1 MTDIEKATKQHEK
14 IADML
19 REERLLEAIAE
30 MKLLAEKAMDWN
42 LKSEVENM
50 ETTYRSMLQYLSQ
63 GMSDPER
70 GRMYGGLRTKGLVL
84 NDRLL
89 RSVQQQTSSVLYHQT
104 LRQLMKH
111 PKLTTIYN
119 AIEWMKL
126 ELETMDKEEP
136 VSKEKH
142 QEELET
148 TFFNLLWTS
157 DIWSVSE
164 REAITDFIKPETMP
178 ERMAALAI
186 SAVTL
191 GFFEMYD
198 LQKYIF
204 LFNAYQH
211 PSESVR
217 QRAVCGIVL
226 GCLMHDN
233 RMRNNTEISFLIE
246 ELAENADFVRDI
258 RQTQMQILQSCE
270 TERISKFMNEEFIP
284 EMMKNPLLKKKDK
297 TGLDE
302 LAMDESFNPEWE
314 KWIDSKNVKNKLNIM
329 NELHSTGAD
338 IHMASFAHMK
348 NFPFFRTLA
357 NWFIPFD
364 PNHSVVADV
373 IGKVVGSNKIIFNL
387 MTNGNEFCD
396 SDSYSFYLFLSTM
409 PEATLKMVGGN
420 LPTLD
425 SEMEDELKF
434 LTAKGAQ
441 SENINRKYIQ
451 SIYRFFK
458 LFSRRHEFED
468 VFEEETLLQYHET
481 LHPLV
486 ESPEHLHN
494 LSLFLFNNKHYE
506 KAALMFECLE
516 EVVTPTVEILQKH
529 GFCLQQLKLYT
540 EAIEQYEQAEY
551 LKPDNLWNLVHLAQC
566 YSNEGFLNKAT
577 ECYLKAESISPD
589 DLNILLQLG
598 NCYAKLEDY
607 EEAFKRFFKVHYLDE
622 NSVTVWRAIAWY
634 SLLAGKMEQ
643 AERFYQK
650 IEEGDIEK
658 DMVDWLNI
666 GHMHWV
672 AGRYQKALEYY
683 RKCSK
688 LCSAE
693 EFREMMM
700 SDSDSLMWM
709 DVPLQDLPMII
720 DLVREND

>member
-1 MTDIEKATKQHEK
+1 MTDIEKATKQHQQ

-19 REERLLEAIAE
+19 REEKLLAAIGQ
-30 MKLLAEKAMDWN
+30 MKLLAENAMDWN

-70 GRMYGGLRTKGLVL
+70 GRMYGELRTKGLVL

-119 AIEWMKL
+119 AIEWIKL
-126 ELETMDKEEP
+126 ELEGMPKEE
-136 VSKEKH
+136 VISRKKH
-142 QEELET
+142 QEELEIS
-148 TFFNLLWTS
+148 FFNLLWTS
-157 DIWSVSE
+157 DVWSVSE
-164 REAITDFIKPETMP
+164 REAVYDFIVSSVMP
-178 ERMAALAI
+178 DRMAALAI

-198 LQKYIF
+198 PQKYLF
-204 LFNAYQH
+204 LFDAYRH
-211 PSESVR
+211 PSELIR
-217 QRAVCGIVL
+217 QRAVCGIAL

-233 RMRNNTEISFLIE
+233 RMKSNAEIRFRVE
-246 ELAENADFVRDI
+246 ELAEDANFVRDL
-258 RQTQMQILQSCE
+258 RRTQMQILQSCE

-302 LAMDESFNPEWE
+302 LTMDENFNPEWE
-314 KWIDSKNVKNKLNIM
+314 KWIDSKKVKNKLNIM
-329 NELHSTGAD
+329 NELHSMGAD

-348 NFPFFRTLA
+348 NFPFFRTLS

-364 PNHSVVADV
+364 SNHSVVSDV
-373 IGKVVGSNKIIFNL
+373 VSKVGGSNKVILNM
-387 MTNGNEFCD
+387 MTNGSEFCD
-396 SDSYSFYLFLSTM
+396 SDSYSFYLFLSSM
-409 PEATLKMVGGN
+409 PDSTLKMVGGN

-425 SEMEDELKF
+425 SAMEEELKE
-434 LTAKGAQ
+434 LAAKGVE

-451 SIYRFFK
+451 NIYRFFK
-458 LFSRRHEFED
+458 LFPRRHEFDDIFED
-468 VFEEETLLQYHET
+468 ETLLQYQET
-481 LHPLV
+481 LLPLV
-486 ESPEHLHN
+486 DSPEHIHD
-494 LSLFLFNNKHYE
+494 LSLFLFNNKHYVE
-506 KAALMFECLE
+506 AEMMFQNLE
-516 EVVTPTVEILQKH
+516 SIATPTVEILQKH
-529 GFCLQQLKLYT
+529 GFCFQQQKLYS
-540 EAIEQYEQAEY
+540 EAIVQYEQAE
-551 LKPDNLWNLVHLAQC
+551 LMKPDNLWNLVHLAQC
-566 YSNEGFLNKAT
+566 YSNVGLIEKAT
-577 ECYLKAESISPD
+577 ECYQKAETISPD
-589 DLNILLQLG
+589 DLNLLLQLG
-598 NCYAKLEDY
+598 NCFAKQEEYD
-607 EEAFKRFFKVHYLDE
+607 EAFKRFFKVHYLDE
-622 NSVTVWRAIAWY
+622 ESVTVWRAIAWY
-634 SLLAGKMEQ
+634 SLMAGKIEQ

-650 IEEGDIEK
+650 IEEGNTE
-658 DMVDWLNI
+658 MSVVDRLNI

-672 AGRYQKALEYY
+672 AHRYQKALDYY

-700 SDSDSLMWM
+700 NDSDSLMCM
-709 DVPLQDLPMII
+709 GVPLQDLPMII